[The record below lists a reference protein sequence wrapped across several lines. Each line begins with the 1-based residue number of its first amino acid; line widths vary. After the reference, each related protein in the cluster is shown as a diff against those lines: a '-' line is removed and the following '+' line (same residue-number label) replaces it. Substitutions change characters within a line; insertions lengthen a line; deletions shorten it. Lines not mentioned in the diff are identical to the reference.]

1 MGGNKRRRMT
11 MAMSEAE
18 KRACLKYQ
26 RSLAQFSIKL
36 KPEELQR
43 YKEAAEKAGM
53 TFRAWVLTAMN
64 DACTDTD

>member
-1 MGGNKRRRMT
+1 MT
-11 MAMSEAE
+11 EAE

-53 TFRAWVLTAMN
+53 SFRAFVLRALDKECVN
-64 DACTDTD
+64 IF